1 MQTSDQKKLEEAI
14 TWEQDKDLGTRQRPG
29 NKAKTWKQGKDLG
42 TRWEQG

>member
-29 NKAKTWKQGKDLG
+29 NKAKTWEHGGNKANANAQH
-42 TRWEQG
+42 